1 MKKITVFFLFFTAVC
16 FSQTKGIS
24 YQALILDPVEQQ
36 LPGFNNDRA
45 PLANTAICLEFSIID
60 ENRDDEYIE
69 THTVTTDVFGMVN
82 LTIGFGNP
90 TGGYAASFDDIAW
103 STLPK
108 SLRVAINVDGNCT
121 AFTEISNAPF
131 TAVPFAF
138 FAINTLNPPYTANPA
153 ANYINTATSLK
164 DADDKLDAQVKVNED
179 AITGKVAITAIVDDL
194 TTGGIA
200 VPLSA
205 EQGKELKRL
214 IDTSVNIEVEDNLTT
229 ASPIKALSA
238 NQGVVLKGLV
248 DANIND
254 IALKEDAVNKS
265 TDQTLA
271 GDSDILFP
279 TEKAVK
285 TYVDTEI
292 TNGIAANV
300 SGVVAVENGGTGAAT
315 ATAARDNLGFL
326 SGILIFPGDGMK
338 TQHEFT
344 VAGVTNNSILVVT
357 KNSDDGTLQFLR
369 RAEPSADKIKIIMNG
384 APDNAINFS
393 YIVINP

>member
-1 MKKITVFFLFFTAVC
+1 MKKITVLFLFFSAVGY
-16 FSQTKGIS
+16 SQTKWIS

-36 LPGFNNDRA
+36 LPGFNNYRA

-60 ENRDDEYIE
+60 EVPANEYIE

-108 SLRVAINVDGNCT
+108 SLKVAINVDGNCT

-138 FAINTLNPPYTANPA
+138 FAINTLSPPYTPNPA
-153 ANYINTATSLK
+153 ANYINIATSLK
-164 DADDKLDAQVKVNED
+164 DADNKLDARVKLNED
-179 AITGKVAITAIVDDL
+179 AIGGKVAITAIVDDL

-205 EQGKELKRL
+205 EQGKELKTL
-214 IDTSVNIEVEDNLTT
+214 IDNSINIEVEDNLRT
-229 ASPIKALSA
+229 AIAIRALSA

-265 TDQTLA
+265 TDATLA
-271 GDSDILFP
+271 GNSDIRFP
-279 TEKAVK
+279 T
-285 TYVDTEI
+285 
-292 TNGIAANV
+292 
-300 SGVVAVENGGTGAAT
+300 
-315 ATAARDNLGFL
+315 
-326 SGILIFPGDGMK
+326 
-338 TQHEFT
+338 
-344 VAGVTNNSILVVT
+344 
-357 KNSDDGTLQFLR
+357 
-369 RAEPSADKIKIIMNG
+369 
-384 APDNAINFS
+384 
-393 YIVINP
+393 